1 MAGLFEYLMRK
12 ATGKRTGDIELPNE
26 SGEVDPRLPKSGQV
40 GESFRK
46 AGRTVKDL
54 SEVGGSPIERLQ
66 AAGKRGMRKRFD
78 EENRR
83 ALEGK

>member
-1 MAGLFEYLMRK
+1 MAGLFEYLVSRLHGDHMK
-12 ATGKRTGDIELPNE
+12 DIELPNE
-26 SGEVDPRLPKSGQV
+26 SGEVDPRLPKV
-40 GESFRK
+40 GDAFRK

-54 SEVGGSPIERLQ
+54 SEVKGSAVERLQ
-66 AAGKRGMRKRFD
+66 EAGKRGMRKRFD